1 MDLCNPLKTG
11 NETFLY
17 DNLKTILDKFNHIV
31 LNMQL
36 TGTYY
41 TKYLLYRK
49 SVLRKGIIN
58 CIMTRPHPPNTF
70 DVCLILKQYIEITRK
85 HQIIF
90 IIFFNKY

>member
-36 TGTYY
+36 TGTNY
-41 TKYLLYRK
+41 TKYLSYIIVMHK
-49 SVLRKGIIN
+49 AHYFVL
-58 CIMTRPHPPNTF
+58 C
-70 DVCLILKQYIEITRK
+70 CL
-85 HQIIF
+85 
-90 IIFFNKY
+90 

>member
-1 MDLCNPLKTG
+1 MQLCTICLHAVDKDLCNPLKTG

-41 TKYLLYRK
+41 TKYLSYICVMHK
-49 SVLRKGIIN
+49 AHYIVL
-58 CIMTRPHPPNTF
+58 C
-70 DVCLILKQYIEITRK
+70 CL
-85 HQIIF
+85 
-90 IIFFNKY
+90 